1 MLVLLFNMPESMAYT
16 SKGGAVVHIIVVSLK
31 QEDAPALTEQ
41 LVRPVILTA
50 VAREVKKLT
59 GVSVELRATIE

>member
-1 MLVLLFNMPESMAYT
+1 M
-16 SKGGAVVHIIVVSLK
+16 VHIIVVSLK
-31 QEDAPALTEQ
+31 QEDAPALTER
-41 LVRPVILTA
+41 LVRPVILAA

>member
-1 MLVLLFNMPESMAYT
+1 M
-16 SKGGAVVHIIVVSLK
+16 VHIIVVSLK

-41 LVRPVILTA
+41 LVRPVILAA